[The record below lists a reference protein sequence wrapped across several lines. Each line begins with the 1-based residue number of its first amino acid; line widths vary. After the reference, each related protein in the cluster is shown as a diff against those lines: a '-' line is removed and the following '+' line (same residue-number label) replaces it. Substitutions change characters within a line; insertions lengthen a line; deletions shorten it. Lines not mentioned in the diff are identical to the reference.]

1 MDWLKETLK
10 KLGIEESQIEKID
23 TEVRK
28 ELPLHFVPKSQYNE
42 INEIKKRLETDIGE
56 RDKQIETLGKSAG
69 LSDALKQELA
79 KVQEENKLAKEQY
92 ETEKQ
97 ELKLSTALKLAL
109 GNSVHD
115 VDMVAGLLDKSTI
128 ELGEDGSIKKG
139 YEDQIK
145 TLRESKSFLF
155 VPEKESKPIF
165 AGFTPAGSKDKND
178 PPSSVGASFAQTA
191 NQGSQPSAA
200 VKNPWGD
207 GKE

>member
-1 MDWLKETLK
+1 MDWLKEALK

-42 INEIKKRLETDIGE
+42 ISEVKKRLESDVAE
-56 RDKQIETLGKSAG
+56 RDKQIETLGKTAG
-69 LSDALKQELA
+69 LSDTLKQELE
-79 KVQEENKLAKEQY
+79 KVQAENKEAKEKY
-92 ETEKQ
+92 ESDMKD
-97 ELKLSTALKLAL
+97 LKLNTALKLAL

-128 ELGEDGSIKKG
+128 ELGEDGAIKKG

-165 AGFTPAGSKDKND
+165 SGFTPAGSKDKND

-191 NQGSQPSAA
+191 NQGSQPSTA

>member
-1 MDWLKETLK
+1 MDWLKEALK

-42 INEIKKRLETDIGE
+42 ISEVKKRLESDVAE
-56 RDKQIETLGKSAG
+56 RDKQIETLGKTAG
-69 LSDALKQELA
+69 LSDTLKQELE
-79 KVQEENKLAKEQY
+79 KVQAENKAAKEQY
-92 ETEKQ
+92 ESDMKD
-97 ELKLSTALKLAL
+97 LKLNTALKLDL

-115 VDMVAGLLDKSTI
+115 VDMVISLLDKSI
-128 ELGEDGSIKKG
+128 IDLGEDGSIKKG
-139 YEDQIK
+139 YKEQIE
-145 TLRESKSFLF
+145 TLRDGKSFLF
-155 VPEKESKPIF
+155 VPEKESKPTF
-165 AGFTPAGSKDKND
+165 SGFTPAGSKDKND

-191 NQGSQPSAA
+191 NQGSQPSTA

>member
-1 MDWLKETLK
+1 MEWLKEALK

-42 INEIKKRLETDIGE
+42 ISEVKKRLETDVAE
-56 RDKQIETLGKSAG
+56 RDKQIETLGKTAG
-69 LSDALKQELA
+69 LSEELKKQIETL
-79 KVQEENKLAKEQY
+79 QGENKTAKEQY
-92 ETEKQ
+92 ESDMKN
-97 ELKLSTALKLAL
+97 LKLSTALKLAL

-115 VDMVAGLLDKSTI
+115 VDLVAGLLDKSAI

-145 TLRESKSFLF
+145 ALQTNKPFLF
-155 VPEKESKPIF
+155 VPEDANKPKF
-165 AGFTPAGSKDKND
+165 SGFTPAGSKDKNE
-178 PPSSVGASFAQTA
+178 PPASVGASFAQTA
-191 NQGSQPSAA
+191 NQGSQPSTA